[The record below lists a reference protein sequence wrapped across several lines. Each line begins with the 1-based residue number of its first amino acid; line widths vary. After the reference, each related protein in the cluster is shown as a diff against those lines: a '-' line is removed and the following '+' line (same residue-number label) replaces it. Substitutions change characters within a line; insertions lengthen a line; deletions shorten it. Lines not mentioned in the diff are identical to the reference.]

1 LLATLPGVR
10 WGTNNAEIEAAN
22 NVAQPEQPLTE
33 KPVTRGRAFAAMV
46 VANILLAFGPLL
58 VRMADVSPI
67 GSGFWR
73 LALAAPMLLILCRVA
88 GQPIPRMPRGILI
101 ALLVGGC
108 FFAADLAT
116 WHSGIIRTKLANAT
130 LFGNIATFT
139 FSAYGLILARRLPN
153 RGQTGALILAGI
165 GTALLLGRSYELSA
179 RFLHGDLLCIAAGLL
194 YTGYLINVGRARNI
208 LQPLPALAIVTL
220 AGVLPMLL
228 LALAMGETVWPH
240 NWWPLIL
247 LALGS
252 QVIGQ
257 GLLVYAVGL
266 LPPIVVGLGFLIQ
279 PLVAAIIGILIYAER
294 LAPADIAGAIAIAAA
309 LILVRKA
316 DSPPLAKPA
325 ATA

>member
-1 LLATLPGVR
+1 
-10 WGTNNAEIEAAN
+10 
-22 NVAQPEQPLTE
+22 
-33 KPVTRGRAFAAMV
+33 
-46 VANILLAFGPLL
+46 
-58 VRMADVSPI
+58 MADVSPI

-316 DSPPLAKPA
+316 DSPPLVKPA